1 MFGSVIDPVFG
12 ERGRGIVVSS
22 VDVRVAKFSKRES
35 RGEMLLK
42 IENLRVEI
50 DGQEIVKGLDLE
62 VGEGEIHAIMG
73 PNGSGKSTLANVLM
87 GHPRYDVTGGSIEFR
102 GQDVFELEADER
114 AKAGMFLAFQYPSE
128 VPGVSVANFLR
139 TAVNA
144 VREDELSIMEM
155 YKLLQAKMKIMQ
167 MDPKFAERYLNEGF
181 SGGEKKR
188 NEILQMLMLE
198 PKLAIMDETDSGLDI
213 DALQVVAKGVNELR
227 GPEFSAV
234 IITHYNRILRYI
246 EPDHIH
252 VMLDGRIVTS
262 GGKELALEL
271 EDKGYDW
278 VRQEFGA
285 GTQS

>member
-1 MFGSVIDPVFG
+1 M
-12 ERGRGIVVSS
+12 
-22 VDVRVAKFSKRES
+22 
-35 RGEMLLK
+35 LK

-87 GHPRYDVTGGSIEFR
+87 GHPRYEVTGGSITFR
-102 GQDVFELEADER
+102 GEDVFELEPDER
-114 AKAGMFLAFQYPSE
+114 AKLGMFLAFQYPSE

-139 TAVNA
+139 TAVNS
-144 VREDELSIMEM
+144 VREEELSPMDM
-155 YKLLQAKMKIMQ
+155 YRLIQEKMKIMQ

-227 GPEFSAV
+227 APEFSAV
-234 IITHYNRILRYI
+234 IITHYQRILRYI
-246 EPDHIH
+246 EPDRVH

-262 GGKELALEL
+262 GGKDLAHEL
-271 EDKGYDW
+271 EDKGYEW

-285 GTQS
+285 GAQS

>member
-1 MFGSVIDPVFG
+1 M
-12 ERGRGIVVSS
+12 
-22 VDVRVAKFSKRES
+22 
-35 RGEMLLK
+35 LK

-87 GHPRYDVTGGSIEFR
+87 GHPRYEVTGGSITFR
-102 GQDVFELEADER
+102 GEDVFELEPDER
-114 AKAGMFLAFQYPSE
+114 AKLGMFLAFQYPSE

-139 TAVNA
+139 TAVNS
-144 VREDELSIMEM
+144 VREEELSPMDM
-155 YKLLQAKMKIMQ
+155 YRLIQDKMKIMQ

-227 GPEFSAV
+227 GPEFSAI
-234 IITHYNRILRYI
+234 IITHYQRILRYI
-246 EPDHIH
+246 EPDHVH

-262 GGKELALEL
+262 GTKELADEL

-278 VRQEFGA
+278 VRQEFGSA
-285 GTQS
+285 AQS

>member
-1 MFGSVIDPVFG
+1 M
-12 ERGRGIVVSS
+12 
-22 VDVRVAKFSKRES
+22 
-35 RGEMLLK
+35 LK
-42 IENLRVEI
+42 IENLHVEI
-50 DGQEIVKGLDLE
+50 DGQEIVKGLNLE

-87 GHPRYDVTGGSIEFR
+87 GHPRYEVTGGSITFR
-102 GQDVFELEADER
+102 DEDVFELEPDER
-114 AKAGMFLAFQYPSE
+114 AKLGMFLAFQYPSE

-144 VREDELSIMEM
+144 VREEELSPMDM
-155 YKLLQAKMKIMQ
+155 YRLIQEKMKIMQ
-167 MDPKFAERYLNEGF
+167 MDPRFAERYLNEGF

-234 IITHYNRILRYI
+234 IITHYQRILRYI
-246 EPDHIH
+246 EPDHVH
-252 VMLDGRIVTS
+252 VMLDGRLVTS
-262 GGKELALEL
+262 GGKQLALEL
-271 EDKGYDW
+271 EDKGYEW

-285 GTQS
+285 GAQS